1 MPPTARPTSVM
12 LTAPRVWQGYEYNIF
27 TLLNM
32 TSLIDATSIQ
42 NYGVIVLRN
51 RREFRIKYPKLL
63 QSRIVGLFETSLY
76 LGDQTLRHTE
86 QVTKDKFTLLPA
98 LALSPSV
105 GVSAPAASSPA
116 ASSPSVTSTKPAP
129 KRPPRRALKRGATLG
144 RFALPEFGVDFE
156 KPPPDK
162 EPSKE
167 EQAQAANLA
176 ATDSMV
182 LPSTTVNKRTGFTK
196 QVRVSTAS
204 R

>member
-1 MPPTARPTSVM
+1 M

-76 LGDQTLRHTE
+76 LGDRTLRHTE

-98 LALSPSV
+98 SALSPSV
-105 GVSAPAASSPA
+105 GVSAAAASSPA
-116 ASSPSVTSTKPAP
+116 ASSRSVKTGTPTKLAP
-129 KRPPRRALKRGATLG
+129 KRPPRRALIRGATLG
-144 RFALPEFGVDFE
+144 RFALPEFGVDSE
-156 KPPPDK
+156 KPSPDK

-167 EQAQAANLA
+167 EQAQAAKLA

-182 LPSTTVNKRTGFTK
+182 LPNTTVNKRTGFTK

-204 R
+204 RRAC